1 MKLRII
7 DGYLEI
13 DGIDGTTCISLPYVE
28 HSIYGTEYIRR
39 AVAVYHRQQ
48 PDPFTWPDMV
58 WNPIKVL
65 WVPFTEVNKDEI
77 DLESFIQM
85 CRGNQN
91 VS

>member
-1 MKLRII
+1 MKLRIV

-13 DGIDGTTCISLPYVE
+13 DNIDGITCISLPYVH
-28 HSIYGTEYIRR
+28 HSAYCTDYIKS

-65 WVPFTEVNKDEI
+65 WEPFAEVNKDEI